1 MKTAPPIPD
10 PRPSTASRIGEIF
23 VWAVLIVPPFLF
35 VPAKESF
42 RLPKLLVSEWL
53 GLASVLILSWGLRSV
68 GGSGGS
74 GASLK
79 EAWRVPAV
87 RALLPILLVATA
99 GMWTTEHPLQVRDA
113 LFDLWIGAAC
123 LIGWSTGLGRDRQER
138 LLRGLLWPASL
149 LALLGVFQFYGI
161 FEPLRLA
168 GARWD
173 PRLGLTSLAGNPG
186 DLGAYLVLPCLVAVW
201 SFPSLR
207 SPGRWMTGVG
217 LALCLYAL
225 ALTQT
230 LAALAALAAGLLD
243 LAVLMLPR
251 RKARVGLAA
260 GAAAV
265 AILILAVAPLRTR
278 VAAKIGPLVSGDF
291 NEFLTGR
298 LDGWHAALWML
309 EERPVTGVGHGAY
322 LPEYIP
328 AKTALLDQGVK
339 FLPGQTNPVFSNAHN
354 EYLEAAAEWGIP
366 GLLALAWGLWVLLGT
381 ARRVRHVPER
391 DRPLVWSGLAALAV
405 LCLVYF
411 PFRVALVAFPAILF
425 LAWVLRLAE
434 VEEP

>member
-1 MKTAPPIPD
+1 MKTAPPTD
-10 PRPSTASRIGEIF
+10 PRSPISPIVRLGEIF

-35 VPAKESF
+35 IPGKESF

-53 GLASVLILSWGLRSV
+53 GLASVLLLAWGLR
-68 GGSGGS
+68 
-74 GASLK
+74 GADGAGLK

-123 LIGWSTGLGRDRQER
+123 LVGWSAGLWRDSQER

-149 LALLGVFQFYGI
+149 LALLGVLQAYRI

-168 GARWD
+168 GSQWD

-186 DLGAYLVLPCLVAVW
+186 DLGAYLVLPCLVAIW

-207 SPGRWMTGVG
+207 SSGRWMTGIG

-230 LAALAALAAGLLD
+230 LAALAALAAGLLV

-251 RKARVGLAA
+251 RKALVGLAA

-265 AILILAVAPLRTR
+265 LILIVAVAPLRTR
-278 VAAKIGPLVSGDF
+278 VAAKIGPLLSGDF

-298 LDGWHAALWML
+298 LDGWNAAVWML

-328 AKTALLDQGVK
+328 AKAALLDQGVK

-366 GLLALAWGLWVLLGT
+366 GVLALAWGVWVLLSA
-381 ARRVRHVPER
+381 ARRVAER

-425 LAWVLRLAE
+425 LGWVLRPGE

>member
-1 MKTAPPIPD
+1 MKTSPPPPTD
-10 PRPSTASRIGEIF
+10 SRPSTAARIAEIF
-23 VWAVLIVPPFLF
+23 VWAVLILPPFLF

-53 GLASVLILSWGLRSV
+53 GLASVLVLAWGLRHAGA
-68 GGSGGS
+68 GGAG
-74 GASLK
+74 LR
-79 EAWRVPAV
+79 EAWRAPAV
-87 RALLPILLVATA
+87 RALLPVLLVATA

-123 LIGWSTGLGRDRQER
+123 LIGWSTGLTRDRQER

-149 LALLGVFQFYGI
+149 LALLGVLQYHRI

-168 GARWD
+168 GTRWD

-186 DLGAYLVLPCLVAVW
+186 DLGAYLVLPCLVALW
-201 SFPSLR
+201 SLPPLR
-207 SPGRWMTGVG
+207 SSGRWTTGVG
-217 LALCLYAL
+217 IALCLYAL

-230 LAALAALAAGLLD
+230 LAALAALAAGLLV
-243 LAVLMLPR
+243 LTVLMLPR
-251 RKARVGLAA
+251 RKALAGLAA
-260 GAAAV
+260 AAAV
-265 AILILAVAPLRTR
+265 AAVLILAVGPLRAR
-278 VAAKIGPLVSGDF
+278 VAAKIGPLAAGDW
-291 NEFLTGR
+291 NEVLTGR
-298 LDGWHAALWML
+298 LDGWRAAVWML
-309 EERPVTGVGHGAY
+309 EQRPVAGVGHGAY

-328 AKTALLDQGVK
+328 AKTALLDRGVE

-366 GLLALAWGLWVLLGT
+366 GLLALAWALRVLLGA
-381 ARRVRHVPER
+381 ARRAPER
-391 DRPLVWSGLAALAV
+391 DRPLVWAGLAALAV
-405 LCLVYF
+405 LSLAYF

-425 LAWVLRLAE
+425 LARVLAPAE

>member
-1 MKTAPPIPD
+1 M
-10 PRPSTASRIGEIF
+10 
-23 VWAVLIVPPFLF
+23 
-35 VPAKESF
+35 
-42 RLPKLLVSEWL
+42 
-53 GLASVLILSWGLRSV
+53 
-68 GGSGGS
+68 
-74 GASLK
+74 
-79 EAWRVPAV
+79 
-87 RALLPILLVATA
+87 
-99 GMWTTEHPLQVRDA
+99 QVRDA

-123 LIGWSTGLGRDRQER
+123 LIGWSTGLWRDRQEH

-149 LALLGVFQFYGI
+149 LALLGVFQFHRI
-161 FEPLRLA
+161 FEPLRLT
-168 GARWD
+168 GSRWD

-207 SPGRWMTGVG
+207 APGRWMTGIG

-230 LAALAALAAGLLD
+230 LAALASLAAGLLL

-251 RKARVGLAA
+251 RKALAGLAA
-260 GAAAV
+260 GAATV
-265 AILILAVAPLRTR
+265 LVLILAVAPLRTR

-298 LDGWHAALWML
+298 LDGWHAAVWML

-328 AKTALLDQGVK
+328 AKAALLDQGVE

-354 EYLEAAAEWGIP
+354 EYLEVGAEWGIP
-366 GLLALAWGLWVLLGT
+366 GLLALAWGLWVLFAT
-381 ARRVRHVPER
+381 ARRVPER

-425 LAWVLRLAE
+425 LAWVLRPAE

>member
-1 MKTAPPIPD
+1 MKTAPPPD
-10 PRPSTASRIGEIF
+10 ARPSTLSPIDTIGRLGEIF

-53 GLASVLILSWGLRSV
+53 GLASVLILSWGLRGA
-68 GGSGGS
+68 GGA
-74 GASLK
+74 GAGVK
-79 EAWRVPAV
+79 DVWRVPAV

-99 GMWTTEHPLQVRDA
+99 GMWTTEHPLQTRDA

-123 LIGWSTGLGRDRQER
+123 LIGWSTGLRRGRQGR

-149 LALLGVFQFYGI
+149 LALLGVLQAFRI

-168 GARWD
+168 GTRWD

-186 DLGAYLVLPCLVAVW
+186 DLGAYMVLPCLVAIW

-207 SPGRWMTGVG
+207 SAGRWMTGVG
-217 LALCLYAL
+217 LALCLYVL

-230 LAALAALAAGLLD
+230 LAALAALAAGLLV

-251 RKARVGLAA
+251 RKALVGLAA
-260 GAAAV
+260 GAAAIV
-265 AILILAVAPLRTR
+265 LLVLAVAPLRTR
-278 VAAKIGPLVSGDF
+278 VAAKTGPLLAGDF
-291 NEFLTGR
+291 NELLTGR
-298 LDGWHAALWML
+298 LDGWRAALWML
-309 EERPVTGVGHGAY
+309 EEEPVTGVGHGAY

-328 AKTALLDQGVK
+328 AKTALLDRGVA
-339 FLPGQTNPVFSNAHN
+339 FLPGQTNPVFANAHN
-354 EYLEAAAEWGIP
+354 EYLETAAEWGIP
-366 GLLALAWGLWVLLGT
+366 GLLALAWGLWVLLGA
-381 ARRVRHVPER
+381 ARRAAER

-405 LCLVYF
+405 LCTVYF

-425 LAWVLRLAE
+425 LAWVLRPPE
-434 VEEP
+434 VEEI